1 MRVTSFSVCHL
12 IHILRRT
19 KILTSW
25 SSIPTGGGFI
35 SAHALT
41 KLVKT
46 VGGIAETNNFQDFTT
61 IVFRYQYTTNL
72 PTCYKT
78 IMITS
83 ILKNTT
89 RQAISMLC
97 NNDMC
102 SCNHCFNGQE
112 ISITYS
118 DSVFSLRYPAY
129 NTQVPYCNRWPA
141 RLYKIFFH
149 IIS

>member
-1 MRVTSFSVCHL
+1 
-12 IHILRRT
+12 
-19 KILTSW
+19 
-25 SSIPTGGGFI
+25 
-35 SAHALT
+35 LT

-61 IVFRYQYTTNL
+61 IIYRYRYTTNL

-78 IMITS
+78 IMITP

-97 NNDMC
+97 NNKVC

-118 DSVFSLRYPAY
+118 ESAFLALDIQHAIHKSHIVIGGLPSSTRYIS
-129 NTQVPYCNRWPA
+129 T
-141 RLYKIFFH
+141 LYHKRH
-149 IIS
+149 D